1 MSKLTT
7 TLFAI
12 ALLSLVLTHA
22 ASRSEPSKV
31 EILRGDA
38 EAASNRVAASESCEG
53 LNAEECLVRR
63 TLAAHVDYIYTQNK
77 KDKP

>member
-1 MSKLTT
+1 MSKLTTT

-31 EILRGDA
+31 EILLGDV
-38 EAASNRVAASESCEG
+38 EEASNRVDAAESCEG
-53 LNAEECLVRR
+53 VNEEECLVRR
-63 TLAAHVDYIYTQNK
+63 TLAAHVDYIYTH
-77 KDKP
+77 KP